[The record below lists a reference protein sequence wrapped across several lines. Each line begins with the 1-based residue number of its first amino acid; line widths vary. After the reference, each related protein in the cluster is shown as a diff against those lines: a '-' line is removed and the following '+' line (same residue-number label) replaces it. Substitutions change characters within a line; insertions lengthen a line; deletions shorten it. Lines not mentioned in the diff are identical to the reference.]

1 MRIAILGAGRIGK
14 SLGTALRASGHGIV
28 YGVRQ
33 PEVSGDRVTKTV
45 GGAIDGAEI
54 VIVATPWTAAEALV
68 CEHAPALAGKIVIDA
83 TNPLNA
89 SGTRLALGFDT
100 SGVELLQSDAR
111 GATFFKAFNVAGV
124 GAIAKPSYPQGAAA
138 MFVAGP
144 KGEQKDIVLR
154 LVADVGFEPVDVG
167 DLRAA
172 RLLEPWECCGFN
184 LRKPRDVAAILR
196 FCSRPARRENLS
208 PRAPATWSR
217 PRRAKSAEAKKELRL
232 PLRREEGNEPRR
244 CPDRV
249 PLAR

>member
-1 MRIAILGAGRIGK
+1 MRIAILGAGRVGK
-14 SLGTALRASGHGIV
+14 SLGTALRASGHAIV

-45 GGAIDGAEI
+45 GGAIEGAEI
-54 VIVATPWTAAEALV
+54 VILATPWTAAEALV

-100 SGVELLQSDAR
+100 SGVELLQSDAH

-124 GAIAKPSYPQGAAA
+124 GAIAKPSYPQGSAA

-154 LVADVGFEPVDVG
+154 LVADVGFEPVDAG

-172 RLLEPWECCGFN
+172 RLLEPLGM
-184 LRKPRDVAAILR
+184 LRMQLEETEGRSRDLAFLLGSRVKRKSQPVRPCNVVEAPPRKV
-196 FCSRPARRENLS
+196 
-208 PRAPATWSR
+208 
-217 PRRAKSAEAKKELRL
+217 
-232 PLRREEGNEPRR
+232 G
-244 CPDRV
+244 
-249 PLAR
+249 